1 MAGEERPEEFEETP
15 APSTEEK
22 SQGSNTVLI
31 LVVAIV
37 ALIACG
43 ALAWILFFR
52 GDDETAEVAP
62 TLAPTAEEVAPPAT
76 EEVEATEI
84 PPIPPTN
91 TTVPSE
97 DAVWE
102 SIVEEGKMVV
112 GLSADYPPFEYYT
125 RNFLLD
131 GFDVALIGEI
141 GEVLDLEVEIRDMA
155 FDGLL
160 GSLSLN
166 NTDVVISA
174 LSITP
179 ERQGIIAFTNIYFV
193 SEDAVLANAESDIDA
208 IPSEGEL
215 AFLRVGVQ
223 SGTVYDEWLTA
234 NLVET
239 GRMPEENLHRY
250 QQAGKAVED
259 LADGLIELVVLDL
272 EPANV
277 AVERGGV
284 KIVAQGLN
292 PQRYAMAVPRGA
304 PQLQTELNRAL
315 LQLQV
320 SGRVGELVEEY
331 IGIPEEEL
339 PPIPTP
345 LPPQPTPPPGPEPE
359 CIDEM
364 SSVQDLSYDDQDMT
378 NPPQLSP
385 GQPFQ
390 KGWRVRNTG
399 TCTWDRSYALV
410 PVGGNVPAARMGGA
424 PVLVQ
429 GLVEPGQTYDFWAD
443 LVAPLSPGVYQEFWT
458 MRNTSTGIL
467 FGDRVWVM
475 VEVISNPTPT
485 PVPTQTPSPQI
496 VFFADPEQIN
506 QGDCSTLNWHTENV
520 SAVYLYPQGQP
531 WQNNGVQGIGQRMV
545 CPSQTTTYELRVV
558 KTNGTV
564 EIRNAT
570 VHVTPV
576 NNAPV
581 ISRFT
586 AEPNQINPGD
596 CVLLTWRVEGA
607 NDTVL
612 YRENVVIWPGA
623 PTNGSVQ
630 DCPPNT

>member
-1 MAGEERPEEFEETP
+1 MADEERPEEFEETP

-37 ALIACG
+37 VLIACG
-43 ALAWILFFR
+43 ALTWLLFFR

-76 EEVEATEI
+76 EEVGATEV

-97 DAVWE
+97 DEVWA
-102 SIVEEGKMVV
+102 SIVEKGTMVV

-131 GFDVALIGEI
+131 GFDVALIREI

-166 NTDVVISA
+166 NTDVAISA

-179 ERQGIIAFTNIYFV
+179 ERQGIVAFTNIYFV

-239 GRMPEENLHRY
+239 GVMPEENLHRY
-250 QQAGKAVED
+250 QQAGKAIDD

-272 EPANV
+272 EPANT

-304 PQLQTELNRAL
+304 PQLQAALNGAL
-315 LQLQV
+315 LQLQT
-320 SGRVGELVEEY
+320 SGRVAELAEEY
-331 IGIPEEEL
+331 IGIPEDEL
-339 PPIPTP
+339 
-345 LPPQPTPPPGPEPE
+345 
-359 CIDEM
+359 
-364 SSVQDLSYDDQDMT
+364 
-378 NPPQLSP
+378 
-385 GQPFQ
+385 
-390 KGWRVRNTG
+390 
-399 TCTWDRSYALV
+399 ALV
-410 PVGGNVPAARMGGA
+410 FEEFYRTKASKAYTQMGTGLGLTIVKRVLETCGGTIGITSKVGQGSCFTFKIPV
-424 PVLVQ
+424 
-429 GLVEPGQTYDFWAD
+429 T
-443 LVAPLSPGVYQEFWT
+443 
-458 MRNTSTGIL
+458 
-467 FGDRVWVM
+467 
-475 VEVISNPTPT
+475 
-485 PVPTQTPSPQI
+485 
-496 VFFADPEQIN
+496 
-506 QGDCSTLNWHTENV
+506 
-520 SAVYLYPQGQP
+520 
-531 WQNNGVQGIGQRMV
+531 
-545 CPSQTTTYELRVV
+545 
-558 KTNGTV
+558 
-564 EIRNAT
+564 
-570 VHVTPV
+570 
-576 NNAPV
+576 
-581 ISRFT
+581 
-586 AEPNQINPGD
+586 
-596 CVLLTWRVEGA
+596 
-607 NDTVL
+607 
-612 YRENVVIWPGA
+612 
-623 PTNGSVQ
+623 
-630 DCPPNT
+630 

>member
-1 MAGEERPEEFEETP
+1 MADEERPEEIEKTP

-22 SQGSNTVLI
+22 SGGSNTALI

-37 ALIACG
+37 AVIACG
-43 ALAWILFFR
+43 VLAWILFFR

-62 TLAPTAEEVAPPAT
+62 TLAPTAAEVAPPAT
-76 EEVEATEI
+76 EEFEDTEV

-91 TTVPSE
+91 TAVPSE
-97 DAVWE
+97 DEIWTN
-102 SIVEEGKMVV
+102 IVEEGEMVV
-112 GLSADYPPFEYYT
+112 GLSADYPPFESYT

-131 GFDVALIGEI
+131 GFDVALIREI
-141 GEVLDLEVEIRDMA
+141 GELLDLEVEIRDMA

-166 NTDVVISA
+166 NIDVAISA

-179 ERQGIIAFTNIYFV
+179 ERQGIVAFTNIYFV
-193 SEDAVLANAESDIDA
+193 SEDAVLANVDSNINA

-239 GRMPEENLHRY
+239 GLMPEENLHRY

-272 EPANV
+272 EPANA

-315 LQLQV
+315 LELQI

-339 PPIPTP
+339 LPIPTP
-345 LPPQPTPPPGPEPE
+345 LPPQPTPPPGPEPA
-359 CIDEM
+359 CIDDM
-364 SSVQDLSYDDQDMT
+364 SAVQDLSYDDQGMS

-399 TCTWDRSYALV
+399 TC
-410 PVGGNVPAARMGGA
+410 
-424 PVLVQ
+424 
-429 GLVEPGQTYDFWAD
+429 
-443 LVAPLSPGVYQEFWT
+443 
-458 MRNTSTGIL
+458 
-467 FGDRVWVM
+467 
-475 VEVISNPTPT
+475 
-485 PVPTQTPSPQI
+485 
-496 VFFADPEQIN
+496 
-506 QGDCSTLNWHTENV
+506 
-520 SAVYLYPQGQP
+520 
-531 WQNNGVQGIGQRMV
+531 
-545 CPSQTTTYELRVV
+545 
-558 KTNGTV
+558 
-564 EIRNAT
+564 
-570 VHVTPV
+570 
-576 NNAPV
+576 
-581 ISRFT
+581 
-586 AEPNQINPGD
+586 
-596 CVLLTWRVEGA
+596 
-607 NDTVL
+607 
-612 YRENVVIWPGA
+612 
-623 PTNGSVQ
+623 
-630 DCPPNT
+630 